1 MIACS
6 TIAVGSVISAK
17 STPIRISPP
26 AMPNSPDRNAVAT
39 ISNPRA
45 AIMMGVTWGI
55 SGGGAVEQGTQAAS
69 LPRPV
74 PTGRGG

>member
-6 TIAVGSVISAK
+6 TIAVGSGIKAS

-26 AMPNSPDRNAVAT
+26 AMPNSPDRNAVPT

-45 AIMMGVTWGI
+45 AIMMGVT
-55 SGGGAVEQGTQAAS
+55 
-69 LPRPV
+69 
-74 PTGRGG
+74 